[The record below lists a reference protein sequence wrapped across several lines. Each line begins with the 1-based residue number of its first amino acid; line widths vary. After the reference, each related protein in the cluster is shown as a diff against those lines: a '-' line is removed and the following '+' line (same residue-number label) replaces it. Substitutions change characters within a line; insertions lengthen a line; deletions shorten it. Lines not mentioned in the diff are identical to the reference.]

1 MEELVAAGL
10 FSCAYINEEHL
21 ETTAPIDP
29 CLFLPLFQKRKK
41 IGVFSALFAFP
52 VSLIWVI
59 A

>member
-10 FSCAYINEEHL
+10 FSCAYINEEHF

-29 CLFLPLFQKRKK
+29 CLFLPLFLKRKK
-41 IGVFSALFAFP
+41 IRVFSALFTFP